1 MNLAQNVS
9 AQNVSSQ
16 NVSAVRQAAGD
27 LRAARGLPRVH
38 RAESRQELEAIYR
51 FRYEVYFRE
60 FGRLLGEPD
69 HQRRW
74 VKDHD
79 DELPTT
85 TILYTGT
92 PERITSTVRLRHWQP
107 GQVPEHDVHELS
119 MDRIPELESLA
130 TAEIGRLMVRS
141 SRRGRL
147 QVAALVRAAYE
158 ILVGEH
164 QCLLVFC
171 YCSPGLAHFYQ
182 RIAMRPFG
190 GRMVAAPDGV
200 MVPMVS
206 VTSDVDYYRRVG
218 SYLAPMVERFY
229 GPGKLAPVDLA
240 PFAKIFEDTTLE
252 LDTARVRRLCDR
264 YLHVPDRSSSQGLWR
279 SAFFNSLKSTEL
291 DDLLSSALVL
301 EVEPD
306 VVVTRRGF
314 CEDELYVVLEGD
326 FGGYGVGDCFGEES
340 LLNADGRRRHTIR
353 SQTAGR
359 LLVIRG
365 RCVQKVLRRR
375 PELAVALRGLPATW
389 RRQPDGDGDALA
401 RNLF

>member
-1 MNLAQNVS
+1 MSLAAQNVS
-9 AQNVSSQ
+9 ALSVP
-16 NVSAVRQAAGD
+16 AVRPATGD
-27 LRAARGLPRVH
+27 HRAARRLPRVH
-38 RAESRQELEAIYR
+38 RAESREELEAIYR

-107 GQVPEHDVHELS
+107 GQVPEHDIHELS
-119 MDRIPELESLA
+119 MDRIPDLASRA

-158 ILVGEH
+158 IFVGEH
-164 QCLLVFC
+164 QCQLVFC

-182 RIAMRPFG
+182 RIAMRPYG

-206 VTSDVDYYRRVG
+206 VTSDVDYYRQVG

-229 GPGKLAPVDLA
+229 GPGKLPAVDLG
-240 PFAKIFEDTTLE
+240 PFAEIFEDTTLE
-252 LDTARVRRLCDR
+252 LDGTQVRRLCDQ
-264 YLHVPDRSSSQGLWR
+264 YLRSPDGSPGQGPWR
-279 SAFFNSLKSTEL
+279 SAFLSSLKNVEL
-291 DDLLSSALVL
+291 DDLLGSALVL

-314 CEDELYVVLEGD
+314 CEDELYVVLEGQ
-326 FGGYGVGDCFGEES
+326 FEGYRAGDHFGEES
-340 LLNADGRRRHTIR
+340 LLNADGRRQHTIR

-375 PELAVALRGLPATW
+375 PELGVSLRGLLHDLGESSGRAATST
-389 RRQPDGDGDALA
+389 GG
-401 RNLF
+401 